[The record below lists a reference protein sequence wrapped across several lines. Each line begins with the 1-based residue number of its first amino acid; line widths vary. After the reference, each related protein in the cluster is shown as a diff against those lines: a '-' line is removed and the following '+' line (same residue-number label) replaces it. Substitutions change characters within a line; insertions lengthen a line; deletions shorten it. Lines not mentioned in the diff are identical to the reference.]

1 MTVLLQDRMIVQK
14 KKKITVTTRLFINHV
29 LQRKEKYHFK
39 LLQDLEKVTIFLF
52 ILLNWFIK
60 TFNSI
65 FRSYEPLSEKIE
77 NRTTLVKKSN
87 FFLF

>member
-39 LLQDLEKVTIFLF
+39 LLQDL
-52 ILLNWFIK
+52 
-60 TFNSI
+60 
-65 FRSYEPLSEKIE
+65 
-77 NRTTLVKKSN
+77 KKSYHFSLYFAELVYKN
-87 FFLF
+87 I

>member
-29 LQRKEKYHFK
+29 LQRKEKLYHFK
-39 LLQDLEKVTIFLF
+39 LLQDLKKVTIFLF

-65 FRSYEPLSEKIE
+65 VRSYD
-77 NRTTLVKKSN
+77 
-87 FFLF
+87 